1 MISFKHEVFLEVAR
15 NLSFTKAAATLFI
28 SQPAITRHIKQLE
41 DDYQVSLFERKGNGI
56 ALTPAGQLLVD
67 ALDKAKAIERQ
78 LVYEFNQQQKT
89 RMAKGELKLGASTTV
104 ALYIVPPILSAFRKK
119 FPQVKISLFNRNSE
133 SVLEALLKREIDI
146 GIMEG
151 KSGTAQVHSSHFLDD
166 EVIPVCSSQSPL
178 SLKKKITLEELLQ
191 IPVALRERGSGTLEA
206 LKSALLEHDIK
217 LSQLTNGIRLG
228 GTEALK
234 NFIIADDCLGFL
246 PHRSVMKELKDGS
259 LIRVNVED
267 LSVTRQFYFIQ
278 RHGEEAMN
286 FSSDFIQLA
295 KRHYN
300 IK

>member
-1 MISFKHEVFLEVAR
+1 
-15 NLSFTKAAATLFI
+15 
-28 SQPAITRHIKQLE
+28 
-41 DDYQVSLFERKGNGI
+41 VSLFDRKGNGI
-56 ALTPAGQLLVD
+56 VLTPAGQLLIQ

-78 LVYEFNQQQKT
+78 LNHELSLQQKT
-89 RMAKGELKLGASTTV
+89 RTAKGELKLGASTTV

-151 KSGTAQVHSSHFLDD
+151 KSGSTQVRSSHFLTD
-166 EVIPVCSSQSPL
+166 EVIPVCSSHSPL
-178 SLKKKITLEELLQ
+178 TLKKKFSLKDLLQ
-191 IPVALRERGSGTLEA
+191 IPVALRERGSGTLLA
-206 LKSALLEHDIK
+206 LKNALQDHNIK

-234 NFIIADDCLGFL
+234 NFIMADDCLGFL
-246 PHRSVMKELKDGS
+246 PHRSVIKELTDGS
-259 LIRVNVED
+259 LVRVHIEG
-267 LSVTRQFYFIQ
+267 LSITRQFYFIQ

>member
-41 DDYQVSLFERKGNGI
+41 YDYAVSLFERKGNGI
-56 ALTPAGQLLVD
+56 ALTPAGQLLVQ
-67 ALDKAKAIERQ
+67 ALNKARDIERQ
-78 LVYEFNQQQKT
+78 LNHEINLQQKT
-89 RMAKGELKLGASTTV
+89 RTAKGELKLGASTTV

-133 SVLEALLKREIDI
+133 SVLEALMKREIDI

-151 KSGTAQVHSSHFLDD
+151 KSRSAQVHSSHFLND
-166 EVIPVCSSQSPL
+166 EVIPVCSSHSAL
-178 SLKKKITLEELLQ
+178 TLKRKITIKDLLK
-191 IPVALRERGSGTLEA
+191 IPVALRERGSGTLQA
-206 LKSALLEHDIK
+206 LKNALEDHHVKI
-217 LSQLTNGIRLG
+217 SQLTNGIRLG

-234 NFIIADDCLGFL
+234 NFILADDCLGFL
-246 PHRSVMKELKDGS
+246 PHRSVIKELTHGS
-259 LIRVNVED
+259 LVRLHIEG
-267 LSVTRQFYFIQ
+267 LSITRQFYFIQ